1 MPPIAQM
8 KQQVDRIW
16 YASFQTDLADTLA
29 AHLRHHALIGVKAAL
44 EAALLEELEVHRQP
58 YRQQSLPTQFQ
69 RSGTYTRRV
78 LTSHGFIPDLHIP
91 KLRGGNA
98 QRSWQ
103 VLTRYQLAMP
113 LLLDQALYVYT
124 LGLSI
129 RDLQETLYVLFGHML
144 SREAINRVTRAATS
158 PMEQWRTRR
167 ITRA

>member
-44 EAALLEELEVHRQP
+44 ETELSEELEVYRQP
-58 YRQQSLPTQFQ
+58 YRQQSLPTQLQ

-78 LTSHGFIPDLHIP
+78 LTTHGFIPDLHIP
-91 KLRGGNA
+91 KLRAHNGE
-98 QRSWQ
+98 RSWQ
-103 VLTRYQLAMP
+103 VLTRYQLSMP
-113 LLLDQALYVYT
+113 LLLDQALYLYT

-129 RDLQETLYVLFGHML
+129 RDLQEALYILFGHVL
-144 SREAINRVTRAATS
+144 
-158 PMEQWRTRR
+158 
-167 ITRA
+167 